1 MDSVKDVSHQDLLEA
16 LAKRVGALVLDN
28 ELLRKVI
35 EQQDKRIEE
44 LDAALSKVMNSMNSL
59 SVGND

>member
-35 EQQDKRIEE
+35 EQQDQKIEE
-44 LDAALSKVMNSMNSL
+44 LDSALSKVMNSL
-59 SVGND
+59 SVSND

>member
-35 EQQDKRIEE
+35 EQQDQRIEE
-44 LDAALSKVMNSMNSL
+44 LDSALSKVVSSL
-59 SVGND
+59 SPSHD

>member
-16 LAKRVGALVLDN
+16 LAKRIGALVLDN

-35 EQQDKRIEE
+35 EQQEKRIEE
-44 LDAALSKVMNSMNSL
+44 LESALSKVVSSL
-59 SVGND
+59 SPSHD

>member
-44 LDAALSKVMNSMNSL
+44 LDSALSKVMNSMNSL

>member
-16 LAKRVGALVLDN
+16 LAKRVGTLVLDN

-44 LDAALSKVMNSMNSL
+44 LDSALSKVMNSMNSL

>member
-1 MDSVKDVSHQDLLEA
+1 MNSVKDVSHQDLLEA

-35 EQQDKRIEE
+35 EQQDQRIEE
-44 LDAALSKVMNSMNSL
+44 LDAALSKVMNSL

>member
-35 EQQDKRIEE
+35 EQQDQRIEE